1 MIWVYLV
8 RYFDKF
14 LLFVISNGLTLYM
27 ICSTCNMDCKYK
39 LQIYPYSTQ
48 LMLVNKSSK
57 TDILWPVYVTEN
69 KHPHWYIRSKEH
81 HTVNLWTSVNVDHV
95 VLQAVALVSMLLFV
109 ILIVQKSYIVNFQVE
124 RSIHIVHQIDTEE
137 SYLRGFD
144 WSLFILHYSLVTQV
158 KLTEWNL

>member
-1 MIWVYLV
+1 
-8 RYFDKF
+8 
-14 LLFVISNGLTLYM
+14 
-27 ICSTCNMDCKYK
+27 
-39 LQIYPYSTQ
+39 
-48 LMLVNKSSK
+48 MLVNKSSK

-81 HTVNLWTSVNVDHV
+81 HTVNLWMSVNVDHV
-95 VLQAVALVSMLLFV
+95 VLQAVALVSVLLFV

-137 SYLRGFD
+137 SYLRSFD